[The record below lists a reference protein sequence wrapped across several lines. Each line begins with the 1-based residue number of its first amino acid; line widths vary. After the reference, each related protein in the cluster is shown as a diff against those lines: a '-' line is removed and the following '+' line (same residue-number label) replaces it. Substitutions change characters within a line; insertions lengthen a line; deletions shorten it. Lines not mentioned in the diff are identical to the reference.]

1 MKCPDRLGE
10 TPSQRLPRNLQATE
24 LSAREALFQR
34 ERCISMSAV
43 PDVETDE
50 RSTPFKGTGSLVTV
64 PTPDGRFG
72 WAVLALALGG
82 FGIGTG
88 EFVMMG
94 LLPHVAGNFGISIP
108 TAGHVI
114 SAYALGVVV
123 GAPLIA
129 VGAAR
134 WPRHRLLLVLMACFV
149 VGNLAS
155 AVAPGYVS
163 LIVVRFL
170 AGLPHGAYFGVASLV
185 SASLVPAS
193 ERARAVGRMM
203 LGLTG
208 ATLAGVPLATWIG
221 QSLSWRAAYVLVAA
235 IGVAAWVL
243 IYRCVPR
250 APPVAGASPARELNA
265 LRRIQVWLTLGVG
278 SVGFGGLFCVYS
290 YITPT
295 LTEVSGLPIRYV
307 PYVLAVFG
315 VGMILGNLIGSWL
328 ADRALM
334 RTIGGLLIWNAVVLG
349 LFSITASH
357 VLLLTMTV
365 LLVGTGVAIVPALQ
379 IRLMDVAKCAQTLAA
394 SLNHSAF
401 NIANALGA
409 WLGGIAIAGGLGWAS
424 TGWVGALLALAG
436 FLIFTVSL
444 AIEAR
449 NKRVFLQWNY
459 RSTK

>member
-1 MKCPDRLGE
+1 MTGG
-10 TPSQRLPRNLQATE
+10 
-24 LSAREALFQR
+24 
-34 ERCISMSAV
+34 
-43 PDVETDE
+43 
-50 RSTPFKGTGSLVTV
+50 RS
-64 PTPDGRFG
+64 G
-72 WAVLALALGG
+72 WAVVALALGG

-94 LLPHVAGNFGISIP
+94 LLPQVAESFGILIP

-129 VGAAR
+129 IGAAR
-134 WPRHRLLLVLMACFV
+134 WPRHRLLLALMTLFV
-149 VGNLAS
+149 VGNVAS
-155 AVAPGYVS
+155 ALAPGYVS
-163 LIVVRFL
+163 LMVIRFL

-185 SASLVPAS
+185 SASLVPAR

-203 LGLTG
+203 LGLTA

-235 IGVAAWVL
+235 LGFAAAVL

-250 APPVAGASPARELNA
+250 APPVAGASPARELRA
-265 LRRIQVWLTLGVG
+265 LSSIQVWLTLGVG

-290 YITPT
+290 YISPT
-295 LTEVSGLPIRYV
+295 LTEVSGLPLRYV

-315 VGMILGNLIGSWL
+315 VGMIVGNLVGSWL
-328 ADRALM
+328 ADRALT

-349 LFSITASH
+349 LFSVTASH
-357 VLLLTMTV
+357 VVLLTMVV

-379 IRLMDVAKCAQTLAA
+379 VRLMDVAQCAQTLAA
-394 SLNHSAF
+394 ALNHSAF

-424 TGWVGALLALAG
+424 TGWVGALLALG
-436 FLIFTVSL
+436 GLLIFAASL
-444 AIEAR
+444 AAQAR
-449 NKRVFLQWNY
+449 NKRELA
-459 RSTK
+459 SSSAIEHS